1 MDLTRQVLSKLANQV
16 FLDAVTAFK
25 RKDLKALNLHSKKI
39 IQLIKDIDILLTS
52 DDNFLLG
59 TWLKSANMLAKNP
72 RELKLVRKKY
82 FSSLAG
88 FEAK

>member
-1 MDLTRQVLSKLANQV
+1 M
-16 FLDAVTAFK
+16 
-25 RKDLKALNLHSKKI
+25 
-39 IQLIKDIDILLTS
+39 KDIDIPLTS

-59 TWLKSANMLAKNP
+59 TWLKSANKLAKNP

-82 FSSLAG
+82 FSALAG